1 MFATVGIDLQSGQ
14 QRFVMGIVE
23 FQDGISFITVSVGM
37 FAVAQVLRGLEQ
49 IHCGDVPQ
57 AMRITGPLW
66 LTREEFRRSVRSEE
80 HTSEL
85 QSLMRISYAVF
96 CLEKKKQRIHR
107 DKQIETKNINKP

>member
-23 FQDGISFITVSVGM
+23 FQDGINFITVSVGM

-66 LTREEFRRSVRSEE
+66 LTREEFRRSVGPIWRGSIIGFLIDRKSTRLNSS
-80 HTSEL
+80 H
-85 QSLMRISYAVF
+85 
-96 CLEKKKQRIHR
+96 
-107 DKQIETKNINKP
+107 